1 MSIQCSLGVILI
13 HISLNAHLGIFF
25 YEVPIQVLFLHFFF
39 FVVVAVLHR
48 IRDLVSPPGNEPM
61 PYSGSVGVL
70 TTGASGKSPVQ
81 VFVQFS
87 VGLFVFV

>member
-1 MSIQCSLGVILI
+1 MKCQFKFCFYT
-13 HISLNAHLGIFF
+13 FF
-25 YEVPIQVLFLHFFF
+25 VV
-39 FVVVAVLHR
+39 VVVAVLHR

>member
-13 HISLNAHLGIFF
+13 HISLNAHLDIFF

-39 FVVVAVLHR
+39 FFAVLHR
-48 IRDLVSPPGNEPM
+48 IQDLVSPPGNKPV